1 MLILFLIFF
10 RRVTGGLVA
19 AVYFMMLLAA
29 CGQNITFLQGNAA
42 YAAGQFDAAAKL
54 FADEI
59 KLAPSA
65 EAWHNLGNTE
75 WQRGDR
81 AAAVLAWE
89 RARWINPT
97 DTNAAA
103 SLRFA
108 RSSASLNVPPLRWWE
123 SFSNFLSPN
132 AWAWLSAGS
141 FWLVILVAAVLPV
154 TLRWRRTAWS
164 QSLAAFGLGFF
175 LLALAGACGVQ
186 TRVRLVVVTS
196 SAARMLQAPALHAP
210 VVSMLNAGDVART
223 EFARGNYFFVRT
235 GTGDVGWLEKSQL
248 QCIARQE

>member
-42 YAAGQFDAAAKL
+42 YATGQFDAAAEL

-89 RARWINPT
+89 RVRWINPT

-108 RSSASLNVPPLRWWE
+108 RSSASLNVPLLRWWE
-123 SFSNFLSPN
+123 TFSDFLSSN
-132 AWAWLSAGS
+132 TWAWLAAGS
-141 FWLVILVAAVLPV
+141 FWLVILVAVVLPV
-154 TLRWRRTAWS
+154 TLRWRRTSWS
-164 QSLAAFGLGFF
+164 QSLVAFGLGIF
-175 LLALAGACGVQ
+175 LLALTGAYGVQ
-186 TRVRLVVVTS
+186 TRTRLVVVS
-196 SAARMLQAPALHAP
+196 VPSAALLQAPAAHAP
-210 VVSMLNAGDVART
+210 VVSKLNAGDVART
-223 EFARGNYFFVRT
+223 EFARGNYLFVRT
-235 GTGDVGWLEKSQL
+235 GTGDFGWLEKSQL
-248 QCIARQE
+248 SRIASQ